1 MPSFFF
7 CKIQVHV
14 SSSQLSAQIYLN
26 LAIDGKVLL
35 DNLLPTATRISYW
48 FRLLVLLSFKQSPF
62 WTAAAGLNW
71 RLVFP
76 VYTCTYIHHNLRG
89 GFGWWR
95 PKHTSYYSIKHV
107 GNGGSWV
114 WWPKTA
120 IFSDFGC
127 KKMGLRMPKSKNGDH
142 FLSPTIPKN
151 SGIDFCFTSISFSGE
166 FWANFEN
173 RVF

>member
-1 MPSFFF
+1 MPSF
-7 CKIQVHV
+7 CLQNPSPCCNI
-14 SSSQLSAQIYLN
+14 SSQLSAQIYLN
-26 LAIDGKVLL
+26 LAMVGKVLL

-62 WTAAAGLNW
+62 WTAAGLNW

-120 IFSDFGC
+120 IFSDFRC
-127 KKMGLRMPKSKNGDH
+127 KKWDSGCPNPKTETT
-142 FLSPTIPKN
+142 FCRQLSPKMV
-151 SGIDFCFTSISFSGE
+151 E
-166 FWANFEN
+166 
-173 RVF
+173 